1 MKKLIIS
8 TAIVFSSLGMMAQEG
23 MFGLTYSMGLP
34 VGSTSDYISKY
45 SWRGFGLE
53 GRGFINDHLSM
64 GGSFAWNVMFE
75 KKLGESTIQDNQ
87 TLTGD
92 QFRYIN
98 AFPINFITHY
108 YFGEYDAPVRINVGL
123 GLGAIKVNR
132 RTEVSVIAIEH
143 NYWHFSVTPEVGVI
157 VPFNYSTNLL
167 FSVRYNYA
175 AEAKGESFSYL
186 SFNIGIA
193 WY

>member
-1 MKKLIIS
+1 
-8 TAIVFSSLGMMAQEG
+8 MAQEG
-23 MFGLTYSMGLP
+23 MFGLTYSMGLA
-34 VGSTSDYISKY
+34 VGSTNDYISKF
-45 SWRGFGLE
+45 SGRGFGLE
-53 GRGFINDHLSM
+53 GRAFINDNLSM
-64 GGSFAWNVMFE
+64 GGSFAWNVLFE
-75 KKLGESTIQDNQ
+75 EVVNETFTQDNQ
-87 TLTGD
+87 TVTSD

-98 AFPINFITHY
+98 AYPINFITHY
-108 YFGEYDAPVRINVGL
+108 YFGEYDAPARFNVGL

-132 RTEVSVIAIEH
+132 RTEVSIIAIEH

-167 FSVRYNYA
+167 VSVRYNYA
-175 AEAKGESFSYL
+175 AEAKGEAYSYL